1 MSQLYLYFLYY
12 FVTPPRQEEIYLLLY
27 YVRSFMCTDR
37 MGGYEPASHGRSAP
51 VTQRLPTH
59 PAHRPERR
67 LFDNKRRKTWTPV
80 L

>member
-12 FVTPPRQEEIYLLLY
+12 FVTRQEEIYLL
-27 YVRSFMCTDR
+27 YVRSFMSG

-51 VTQRLPTH
+51 VTQRLPH